1 MTNVDRTA
9 PVDAFAPTMMDEVDW
24 RHPSFSM
31 DDDFGKLLHESLVG
45 MPQNMPQNSSSTTTT
60 NPPAAATATNQ
71 GSGGLP
77 MTPETLPIVIE
88 KIEHYI
94 TRLQAMKAELELI
107 VSQSKN
113 KSLQQSPRKV
123 IPSAVVTP
131 PSSVSNDTSD
141 NYSIQSFEENSTVS
155 DKDKEVTSVIS
166 PSEKATSV
174 TVDTTPPTYPFVQ
187 PTATKKRRR
196 SIDVATKDGC
206 NSETEE
212 GADPYVLNRR

>member
-141 NYSIQSFEENSTVS
+141 NYSIQSFDESSTVNV
-155 DKDKEVTSVIS
+155 KDKEVTAAVS
-166 PSEKATSV
+166 PSARTTLV
-174 TVDTTPPTYPFVQ
+174 TVDTTPPAFPFAQ
-187 PTATKKRRR
+187 PAATKKRKR
-196 SIDVATKDGC
+196 SIDMTTNDGS
-206 NSETEE
+206 NSETEV